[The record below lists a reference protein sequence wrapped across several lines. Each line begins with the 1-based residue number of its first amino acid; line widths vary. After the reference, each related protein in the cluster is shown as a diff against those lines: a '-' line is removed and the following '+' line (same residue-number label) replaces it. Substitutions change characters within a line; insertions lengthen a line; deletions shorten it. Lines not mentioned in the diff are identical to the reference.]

1 MNLLAI
7 LTIAFIVLAC
17 VFAPLAI
24 SGMEMDSCYPT
35 KTDKVVF
42 LGSSIITV
50 ICSILIIFSL
60 TMIAFMPDENYTT
73 EIVSSSSI
81 VALNDGFLI
90 EGYGGFLRSSY
101 IEEELY
107 YFYMKDMGDGSYA
120 MQKAPADRT
129 FICYTDD
136 NFRIEVLEKTYNL
149 GCFFYQVNNVY
160 YIYVPKGTITEE
172 FTIDLNY

>member
-1 MNLLAI
+1 MNLLPI
-7 LTIAFIVLAC
+7 LSIASIIFI
-17 VFAPLAI
+17 FALIPFLI
-24 SGMEMDSCYPT
+24 SGLEMDWRP
-35 KTDKVVF
+35 DK
-42 LGSSIITV
+42 INKITFWTSGAV
-50 ICSILIIFSL
+50 MAICSILIIFSL
-60 TMIAFMPDENYTT
+60 TMIALIPDENFTT
-73 EIVSSSSI
+73 EIIGTSSI
-81 VALNDGFLI
+81 VALNDGSLI
-90 EGYGGFLRSSY
+90 EGRNGFLRSSY

-120 MQKAPADRT
+120 MQKTPADRT

-136 NFRIEVLEKTYNL
+136 NFKVEVLEKTYNL